1 MIIFLFENYD
11 EAKIQIFV
19 NNGTFN
25 KKKSIFVSRTTS
37 IKSTIMKK
45 CKLSFLCFLL
55 SGSILFSSCIGSFQL
70 FNNLREWNQG
80 IGDKFVNELVFLAF
94 NIIPIYGVAYI
105 ADVLVLNSIE
115 FWTGNNPVAQAGD
128 VKEVRGEDGIMYTVT
143 TTENGYSIAKEGEE
157 ATLDLVYNAEN
168 NSWNAV
174 SGNESFELVS
184 FNEDGTATMNLQNG
198 EKMTI
203 VPNAQGVAAARVATT
218 GTAF

>member
-1 MIIFLFENYD
+1 MPFENND

-25 KKKSIFVSRTTS
+25 EKKSIFVSRTTN
-37 IKSTIMKK
+37 IKRTIMKK
-45 CKLSFLCFLL
+45 YKLSLVCFLL

-94 NIIPIYGVAYI
+94 NIIPIYGVAYV

-115 FWTGNNPVAQAGD
+115 FWTGNNPVAQAGE

-143 TTENGYSIAKEGEE
+143 TTENGYSIAKEGED

-218 GTAF
+218 GSAF